1 MVYRTLRLFVLVGYD
16 KLKVRY
22 RMLTIDRARAAATAL
37 TGAARL
43 RDLVTVDP
51 VHYDRPTVRKRLRD
65 MQVRF
70 RRVGEISLLLFA

>member
-16 KLKVRY
+16 RLKVRY
-22 RMLTIDRARAAATAL
+22 RIITVDRALAAATAP

-51 VHYDRPTVRKRLRD
+51 VHYDRPSVRQRLRR
-65 MQVRF
+65 MQVSHLMANATF
-70 RRVGEISLLLFA
+70 Y